1 MGTESPETTVVT
13 EDVAPESCR
22 ASVEGDVVGERPGED
37 IGLSESC
44 SEHALKG
51 IIEAL
56 LFVSRDPLP
65 LEKIIEVLAGPSR
78 EMVLDAMQALRH
90 RYDQEDRGIH
100 IAELA
105 GGYLMMTQP
114 DCAPW
119 ITKLMTIKASAK
131 VSRSAL
137 ETLAI
142 IAYRQPI
149 VRADIEHLRGV
160 ETSGVLRTLLDHKLV
175 RIVGR
180 QDIPGRPIL
189 YGTSRVFLR
198 KFGLR
203 DLRDLPPL
211 REFNALGEGEAAS
224 LFDAAPVSNGRQG
237 TQETEADAGD
247 GESCGEVQE
256 PIVSPL
262 DSSVA

>member
-1 MGTESPETTVVT
+1 MGTESPEKTGMT
-13 EDVAPESCR
+13 EGMADECF
-22 ASVEGDVVGERPGED
+22 VGSG
-37 IGLSESC
+37 GLAASC
-44 SEHALKG
+44 SEQALKG

-56 LFVSRDPLP
+56 LFVSRDPLT
-65 LEKIIEVLAGPSR
+65 LERITAVLAGPSK
-78 EMVLDAMQALRH
+78 ETVQDAMTALR
-90 RYDQEDRGIH
+90 RGYEQEDRGIH

-119 ITKLMTIKASAK
+119 ITKLNTIKASAK

-149 VRADIEHLRGV
+149 VRADIEQLRGV
-160 ETSGVLRTLLDHKLV
+160 ETSGVLRTLLDHKLI

-180 QDIPGRPIL
+180 KDIPGRPIM
-189 YGTSRVFLR
+189 YGTSKTFLQ

-203 DLRDLPPL
+203 DLRDLPSL
-211 REFNALGEGEAAS
+211 REFNALGQGESAD
-224 LFDAAPVSNGRQG
+224 LFDEVPASNGWHG
-237 TQETEADAGD
+237 TKETDADAGD
-247 GESCGEVQE
+247 DESCQDVRE
-256 PIVSPL
+256 PVVGRL
-262 DSSVA
+262 DASMA

>member
-1 MGTESPETTVVT
+1 MATESLEQNGATVDIT
-13 EDVAPESCR
+13 PDMTPESPSAR
-22 ASVEGDVVGERPGED
+22 VEEGVGGEQSAEGA
-37 IGLSESC
+37 GLAEPC
-44 SEHALKG
+44 GEQALKG

-65 LEKIIEVLAGPSR
+65 LEKITEVLAGPSQ
-78 EMVLDAMQALRH
+78 ETVQDAMTALR
-90 RYDQEDRGIH
+90 RSYDEEDRGIH

-105 GGYLMMTQP
+105 GGYIMMTQP

-119 ITKLMTIKASAK
+119 IAKLTTIKASAK

-149 VRADIEHLRGV
+149 VRAEIEHLRGV
-160 ETSGVLRTLLDHKLV
+160 ETSGVLRTLLDQKLV

-180 QDIPGRPIL
+180 KDIPGRPMM
-189 YGTSRVFLR
+189 YGTSRMFLR

-211 REFNALGEGEAAS
+211 REFQELGQGETDDLLDTSAAS
-224 LFDAAPVSNGRQG
+224 NGNEG
-237 TQETEADAGD
+237 HD
-247 GESCGEVQE
+247 
-256 PIVSPL
+256 PIQ
-262 DSSVA
+262 

>member
-1 MGTESPETTVVT
+1 METQSPEQTGVT
-13 EDVAPESCR
+13 EDMAPETLSISAEEAVAAER
-22 ASVEGDVVGERPGED
+22 VTEGVC
-37 IGLSESC
+37 LAESC
-44 SEHALKG
+44 GEQALGG

-56 LFVSRDPLP
+56 LFVSREPLP
-65 LEKIIEVLAGPSR
+65 LERITAVLAGPSK
-78 EMVLDAMQALRH
+78 ETVHEAMKALQH

-119 ITKLMTIKASAK
+119 ITKLNTIKASAR

-149 VRADIEHLRGV
+149 MRTEIEQLRGV
-160 ETSGVLRTLLDHKLV
+160 ETSGVLRTLLDQKLV

-180 QDIPGRPIL
+180 KDIPGRPML
-189 YGTSRVFLR
+189 YGTSRVFLQ

-203 DLRDLPPL
+203 NLQDLPPL
-211 REFNALGEGEAAS
+211 REFNELGQGESGS
-224 LFDAAPVSNGRQG
+224 LFDEVPASNGRNG
-237 TQETEADAGD
+237 ANEMDAGVGD
-247 GESCGEVQE
+247 GESCQDVRE
-256 PIVSPL
+256 PVVSQ
-262 DSSVA
+262 DSSIA